1 MFGGEASDKKVK
13 VLSGGERT
21 RLAMIKL
28 LLEPVNFLILDEPTN
43 HLDIESRE
51 ALIEALE
58 QYRGTM
64 LVVAHDRYL
73 LSEVVDEIWELQT
86 DRIQIYQCGFN
97 EYYARK
103 KEQEANEIER
113 NGATRVVRQGQKVRK
128 REQAEVR
135 NKIYQ
140 QIRPLKKR
148 FEVLEKE
155 LETNL
160 AEQDAVE
167 IQLADPSTYADNTLS
182 REIGQRFAALQQRA
196 EEIMSDLAYL
206 EKEIQDLELKR
217 SDNG

>member
-1 MFGGEASDKKVK
+1 MLGERYWEKKVED
-13 VLSGGERT
+13 LSGGEKN
-21 RLAMIKL
+21 RLVLANL
-28 LLEPVNFLILDEPTN
+28 FLSRANFLILDEPTN

-113 NGATRVVRQGQKVRK
+113 NGAPKVVRQEQKVRK

-148 FEVLEKE
+148 FEALEKE

-167 IQLADPSTYADNTLS
+167 IQLADPGTYADNTLS
-182 REIGQRFAALQQRA
+182 REIGQRFATLQQRA

-206 EKEIQDLELKR
+206 EKEIQDLELQR